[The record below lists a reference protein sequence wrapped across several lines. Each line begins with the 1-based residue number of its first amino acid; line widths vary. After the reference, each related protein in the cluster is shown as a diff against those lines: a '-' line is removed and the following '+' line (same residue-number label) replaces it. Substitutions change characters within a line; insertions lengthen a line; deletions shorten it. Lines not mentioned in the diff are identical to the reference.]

1 MNDYNLNIRLR
12 KFPIILKIIEFNRLI
27 FIFLLLNFQFVSN
40 AQTNYTE
47 EAGTLESIYEARART
62 VLNSFLRPHEYTLVV
77 SAEMVSDN
85 KKIQEYRDK
94 IELQYLPGLPVPG
107 DAGLQPANNSLH
119 ELKTKVSVDLII
131 TPDVSIEKE
140 KIIKQILINKLHLD
154 ESSGDGVTI
163 SRAPFP
169 KDLIPEAA
177 PPSILPDF
185 TWKTW
190 ALVILLALIA
200 LAGVIYYVSR
210 KGQTKKELDQT
221 KELSLAANEDDN
233 LLKDSVTEKNQKESL
248 NEEEFFDQADIERAR
263 DPILSLVS
271 QYPQICSKITASL
284 IDKGKEQ
291 LVITVFEDMG
301 WDLAKKMFTEIA
313 PRAWG
318 RLGQKLRSRKDGP
331 KSSEVMN
338 ALLDF
343 YKELISGVL
352 ESGALFDENNPF
364 SFLLKATKSERE
376 QILKD
381 ESPANIAIISFF
393 VSSDEMSEI
402 LNELS
407 VETQSQVAMVMTR
420 LESLPDSIIKK
431 LAQKIQTKLITFRKE
446 PTNIIDGVRMAGRT
460 LRSMSPEK
468 ESEIFQKMKESNPAE
483 AEKIRRLYLQFE
495 DLYLMPKS
503 ILSIVAAE
511 LEVEAAVAALKGMGT
526 KYIEDFLSVLPPKR
540 ANMIIR
546 DIESPAI
553 EVSSSDCWS
562 NRRNIILKLEN
573 ILEQQGTSV
582 KDIWELIDKEIE
594 TNPGKRSA

>member
-1 MNDYNLNIRLR
+1 M
-12 KFPIILKIIEFNRLI
+12 KW
-27 FIFLLLNFQFVSN
+27 S
-40 AQTNYTE
+40 
-47 EAGTLESIYEARART
+47 T
-62 VLNSFLRPHEYTLVV
+62 V
-77 SAEMVSDN
+77 
-85 KKIQEYRDK
+85 
-94 IELQYLPGLPVPG
+94 
-107 DAGLQPANNSLH
+107 
-119 ELKTKVSVDLII
+119 
-131 TPDVSIEKE
+131 
-140 KIIKQILINKLHLD
+140 
-154 ESSGDGVTI
+154 
-163 SRAPFP
+163 
-169 KDLIPEAA
+169 
-177 PPSILPDF
+177 
-185 TWKTW
+185 
-190 ALVILLALIA
+190 
-200 LAGVIYYVSR
+200 
-210 KGQTKKELDQT
+210 
-221 KELSLAANEDDN
+221 ANE
-233 LLKDSVTEKNQKESL
+233 V
-248 NEEEFFDQADIERAR
+248 
-263 DPILSLVS
+263 V
-271 QYPQICSKITASL
+271 
-284 IDKGKEQ
+284 
-291 LVITVFEDMG
+291 
-301 WDLAKKMFTEIA
+301 AK
-313 PRAWG
+313 
-318 RLGQKLRSRKDGP
+318 
-331 KSSEVMN
+331 
-338 ALLDF
+338 
-343 YKELISGVL
+343 
-352 ESGALFDENNPF
+352 
-364 SFLLKATKSERE
+364 